1 MGSTMAL
8 HRLGPPEG
16 VEEGA
21 SLSVGDVEGFDIGRP
36 LTEGLRLGMV
46 EPAMLGLDDSMEA
59 LAFALV
65 TSLLCDLA
73 TSPSSRP
80 SARTKARSPTR
91 NNPIRF
97 VGRGSLVSLVSCV
110 VSLQSPFGRCESS
123 ISPCCSMISKINHP

>member
-1 MGSTMAL
+1 MRATSQSIEFVGEWEVEGWLLGSLDGIPLT
-8 HRLGPPEG
+8 LGPPDGLDDGAAQTRTPEG

-73 TSPSSRP
+73 TSP
-80 SARTKARSPTR
+80 K
-91 NNPIRF
+91 
-97 VGRGSLVSLVSCV
+97 
-110 VSLQSPFGRCESS
+110 Q
-123 ISPCCSMISKINHP
+123 